1 MDISNVLKI
10 AKSMKRPYIFVN
22 NNYII
27 GTDEDFFTLSL
38 IEIESQI
45 PRPFAAEVNDI
56 LNQVK
61 RDKSVNERPEYIYI
75 YNKIADDVY
84 INTWNEPEIRN
95 KLLVLLQRT
104 GEYIYKYPVSFSC
117 TDMEKDVNFMTTV
130 AKLKVENGLTSY
142 ILGNKYLMT
151 SFNKVHAI
159 NASDKI
165 SINIYEIDSISYIC
179 EFIIDKKKYKV
190 KEYIRYR
197 YMK

>member
-1 MDISNVLKI
+1 MPYKYKHGFKSCRQKHPPLKR
-10 AKSMKRPYIFVN
+10 K
-22 NNYII
+22 
-27 GTDEDFFTLSL
+27 T
-38 IEIESQI
+38 Q
-45 PRPFAAEVNDI
+45 
-56 LNQVK
+56 
-61 RDKSVNERPEYIYI
+61 
-75 YNKIADDVY
+75 
-84 INTWNEPEIRN
+84 INT
-95 KLLVLLQRT
+95 
-104 GEYIYKYPVSFSC
+104 PVHLPF
-117 TDMEKDVNFMTTV
+117 MEKDVNFMTTV

-142 ILGNKYLMT
+142 VLGNKYLMT